1 MSDQRTLRA
10 AAIQLQA
17 GPDITTNLQ
26 DAAEHIRAAAAAG
39 ARLIVTPENTCHMLA
54 SPALKLEK
62 ACCENTHKG
71 LPFFAALARDLNI
84 WLVIGSMAVKLPS
97 GKLANRQCVFAPDG
111 RLAASYDKIHLFD
124 ADLAN
129 GETYRESAVTAHG
142 DRAVLVDT
150 ELTKLGLSICYDV
163 RFAKLYRTLAQAGAE
178 VLLIPAAFAVP
189 TGRAHWHVLTRARAI
204 ETGSY
209 VIAPAQCG
217 THDGGRGTYGHSL
230 IISPWGDTVVEQ
242 VQDTPGFIIA
252 DLDLAAVRAAR
263 STLPTLTHD
272 RDFALHITGQVIA

>member
-1 MSDQRTLRA
+1 MTDHILRT

-17 GPDITTNLQ
+17 GPDITGNLQ
-26 DAAEHIRAAAAAG
+26 DAAEHIRAAAASG
-39 ARLIVTPENTCHMLA
+39 AKLVVTPENTCHILA
-54 SPALKLEK
+54 SPALKLET
-62 ACCENTHKG
+62 ACCETTHLG
-71 LPFFAALARDLNI
+71 IPFFANLAQELGI
-84 WLVIGSMAVKLPS
+84 WLVIGSMAVKRPS

-111 RLAASYDKIHLFD
+111 KLVATYDKIHLFD
-124 ADLAN
+124 ADLGN
-129 GETYRESAVTAHG
+129 GESYRESAVTEHG
-142 DRAVLVDT
+142 ARAVMVDVGSA
-150 ELTKLGLSICYDV
+150 KIGLSICYDV

-178 VLLIPAAFAVP
+178 IMMIPAAFAVP

-242 VQDTPGFIIA
+242 VEDIPGFILA
-252 DLDLAAVRAAR
+252 DLDLNAVRLAR
-263 STLPTLTHD
+263 ATLPTLTHD
-272 RDFALHITGQVIA
+272 RDFTLHRAGLDM